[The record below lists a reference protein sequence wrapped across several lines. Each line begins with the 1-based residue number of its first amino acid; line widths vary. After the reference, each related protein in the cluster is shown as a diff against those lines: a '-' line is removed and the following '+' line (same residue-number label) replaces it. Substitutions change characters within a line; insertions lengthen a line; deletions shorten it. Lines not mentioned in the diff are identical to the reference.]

1 MKSDQYRE
9 STGRRLRDAYMSE
22 PVQRSASAEDFDKW
36 KKAGEKKRIE
46 IKKRHRKTFACA
58 AVVVTA
64 LVIGVTC
71 AVNPPQVEAGGKRS
85 SEIGGQMTTVE
96 VYKSQEALPEEI
108 KEEFLLFPELPEGYE
123 IEEVRVEKNKKTI
136 CLCLTLK
143 SKEMASAYINET
155 IRRESES
162 KSKHVLEGDEYTKF
176 LKNCKMEIYVKEYEK
191 ERNYKFLYEDVF
203 VSLSVPMGISE
214 EETLTIIEKAA
225 L

>member
-64 LVIGVTC
+64 LFIGVTC
-71 AVNPPQVEAGGKRS
+71 AVNPPQVEAGGKRG

-123 IEEVRVEKNKKTI
+123 IEEVRVEKRLNGTSVSMIGRCNGKRDVYI
-136 CLCLTLK
+136 REF
-143 SKEMASAYINET
+143 SSQEMSGIAL
-155 IRRESES
+155 
-162 KSKHVLEGDEYTKF
+162 LEGEEKKV
-176 LKNCKMEIYVKEYEK
+176 LVGNEEIELFIKEYLE
-191 ERNYKFLYEDVF
+191 ERNYKFLYNDVF
-203 VSLSVPMGISE
+203 INIEAHNELKEEDRILSIKTAVS
-214 EETLTIIEKAA
+214 K
-225 L
+225 

>member
-46 IKKRHRKTFACA
+46 IKKRRRKTFACA

-64 LVIGVTC
+64 LFIGVTC
-71 AVNPPQVEAGGKRS
+71 AVNPPQVEAGGKRG

-108 KEEFLLFPELPEGYE
+108 KEEFLLFSELPEGYE
-123 IEEVRVEKNKKTI
+123 IEEVRVEKHLQITSIYIELKNKNGKNV
-136 CLCLTLK
+136 C
-143 SKEMASAYINET
+143 INEMGKN
-155 IRRESES
+155 ENNGMML
-162 KSKHVLEGDEYTKF
+162 LEGDEKS
-176 LKNCKMEIYVKEYEK
+176 LILEELQMEIHIKKYSNSQNIKFIYKDLAVNISAPLDMNHEK
-191 ERNYKFLYEDVF
+191 ILRMIERA
-203 VSLSVPMGISE
+203 VSE
-214 EETLTIIEKAA
+214 
-225 L
+225 

>member
-64 LVIGVTC
+64 LFIGVTC
-71 AVNPPQVEAGGKRS
+71 AVNPPQVEAGGKRG

-162 KSKHVLEGDEYTKF
+162 KSKHVLEGDEYTIF
-176 LKNCKMEIYVKEYEK
+176 LKNCKMEIHVKEYEK